1 MFYNFF
7 FMHQVKETYLEY
19 TLEMGQI
26 KASADPAIL
35 TCYGLGSCV
44 GVFLYDRLNKVGG
57 GAHITLPAYNEFQQV
72 ESKLHYA
79 DCAIETLLYRMRSL
93 GASTI
98 SLRAKVVGGS
108 NISGFSNICVGLKN
122 IESVRSILSKKG
134 IFLAG
139 NDVGGKAGRRARF
152 NTQTGNLEVTNE
164 STTYIV

>member
-1 MFYNFF
+1 M
-7 FMHQVKETYLEY
+7 Q
-19 TLEMGQI
+19 
-26 KASADPAIL
+26 
-35 TCYGLGSCV
+35 
-44 GVFLYDRLNKVGG
+44 
-57 GAHITLPAYNEFQQV
+57 
-72 ESKLHYA
+72 
-79 DCAIETLLYRMRSL
+79 SL

-98 SLRAKVVGGS
+98 SLRAKIVGGS

-122 IESVRSILSKKG
+122 IESVRCILSKKG